1 MRGGSGCIASEVLQE
16 TPANA
21 RCPGRNALH
30 FASANGALP
39 SDNGKLYAEY
49 VQLLVFHVASALF
62 KMQPPATD
70 TVGLTLLFTTL
81 ATLVFSHGRL

>member
-1 MRGGSGCIASEVLQE
+1 MPWENIQQY
-16 TPANA
+16 
-21 RCPGRNALH
+21 
-30 FASANGALP
+30 
-39 SDNGKLYAEY
+39 KEY

>member
-1 MRGGSGCIASEVLQE
+1 MPWENIQQY
-16 TPANA
+16 
-21 RCPGRNALH
+21 
-30 FASANGALP
+30 
-39 SDNGKLYAEY
+39 KEY
-49 VQLLVFHVASALF
+49 VQLLVFYVASALF